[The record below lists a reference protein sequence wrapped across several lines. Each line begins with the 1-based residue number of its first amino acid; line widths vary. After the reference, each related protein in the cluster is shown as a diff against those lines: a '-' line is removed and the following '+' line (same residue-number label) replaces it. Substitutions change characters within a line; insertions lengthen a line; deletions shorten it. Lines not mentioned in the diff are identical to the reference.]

1 MAPQISDDEIDDL
14 LYFARTGD
22 KDELTTLVSSLAER
36 EKASP
41 ASILATAK
49 DEGKSTCLH
58 MATGNG
64 HLGEFLFLFFLPSFF
79 PHFPGSL
86 ARLNPFFFI
95 QTFSSKGPH

>member
-36 EKASP
+36 EKASH

-64 HLGEFLFLFFLPSFF
+64 HLGEFLFLFFCLPFSLTF
-79 PHFPGSL
+79 PAPL
-86 ARLNPFFFI
+86 PA
-95 QTFSSKGPH
+95 